1 MNSLSS
7 GSALLSHGVLRVTD
21 SRGSSGSGRDYFR
34 PLAPG
39 AVPDGQRCNL
49 SAESPKQCNAAD
61 RQTTRHRNRVSSL
74 ELYRKVDLREGLDT
88 NLNLWYLV
96 MYSLRWE
103 YNGRFPCR
111 SCVFIIIILK
121 TILFSVRRDLC
132 KYCSTQ
138 ILITAFYLLT
148 YFLRSD
154 LVGVCKNSIFSK
166 NFKLK

>member
-74 ELYRKVDLREGLDT
+74 DMNGKLDLKEGLDT
-88 NLNLWYLV
+88 NLIYDILECIHSVESIMVNSHV
-96 MYSLRWE
+96 DIMYSKL
-103 YNGRFPCR
+103 
-111 SCVFIIIILK
+111 SSK
-121 TILFSVRRDLC
+121 LFYSVYVGGTL
-132 KYCSTQ
+132 Q
-138 ILITAFYLLT
+138 ILLNSNTDDLPLT
-148 YFLRSD
+148 
-154 LVGVCKNSIFSK
+154 
-166 NFKLK
+166 